1 MDHYKRELSDLE
13 KIDVSEE
20 VASEG
25 SDRKEEV
32 DDVQGDEEEGM
43 QEEDEEGLQ
52 EEDEEDMQEVD
63 SDNMQEDDEDN
74 MQEDDS
80 DNMHSA
86 HSTSDEETMI
96 ASEDSE
102 KEEKPMDDKQ
112 LWEEMQKFGDYEE
125 EEMAKEEAGEA
136 SDAEFDIMQPIG
148 PCIVA
153 S

>member
-1 MDHYKRELSDLE
+1 MEHYKRELSDLE

-25 SDRKEEV
+25 DGGKEGEEE
-32 DDVQGDEEEGM
+32 DGEDVEDMEEEGVEGEDDDVEGE
-43 QEEDEEGLQ
+43 EEDDMEGE
-52 EEDEEDMQEVD
+52 EEDGLED
-63 SDNMQEDDEDN
+63 EDDN
-74 MQEDDS
+74 S
-80 DNMHSA
+80 MHSA
-86 HSTSDEETMI
+86 RSGSDEETMI

-136 SDAEFDIMQPIG
+136 SDAEYDIMQPIG
-148 PCIVA
+148 PCILL